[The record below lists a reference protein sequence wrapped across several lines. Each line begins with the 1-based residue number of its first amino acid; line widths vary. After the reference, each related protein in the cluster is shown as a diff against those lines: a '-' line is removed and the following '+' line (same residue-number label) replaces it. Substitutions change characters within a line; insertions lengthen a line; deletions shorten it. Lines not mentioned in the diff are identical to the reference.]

1 MQNKGFVKVF
11 ALLLTLVCVFYLSF
25 SFVTTYQMNKVD
37 EITKTQGEEA
47 GAHYLDSV
55 MNNPVW
61 LGAYSLK
68 DCREMEISLGL
79 DLKGGMN
86 VILEV
91 SVPEVVKALA
101 DHKEDPAFNK
111 AVAKAAEGAK
121 NSQSDFITL
130 FVKEYKALAPDGN
143 LAELFATQQLKGKV
157 TTKSSDSEVEK
168 VLRAEVQSA
177 IDNSYNVLR
186 TRIDR
191 FGVVQP
197 NIQTLEGQMGRI
209 MVEMPGV
216 KEPERVRKL
225 LQGSANLEF
234 WETYNTEEIIPFLA
248 TLDTRLAAEHAA
260 IAENDTV
267 KADTTAMAEL
277 TPAEKVD
284 ATDSTKKA
292 PVKDLAA
299 ALKGNSGTPAEKAGV
314 AVDEQAMKNH
324 PLASVLQFAQG
335 PMGCVVGYA
344 SWRDTATVN
353 RYITSAVAK
362 EVLPSDLK
370 LYWGVKPVGSGNMG
384 DIFELY
390 AIKITERNGRAPL
403 EGDVVTEAK
412 DDYEQNGRP
421 CVSMTMNS
429 DGARR
434 WAALTKKNVKRAIA
448 IVLDGYVYS
457 APTVQNEI
465 TGGVSSITGHF
476 TLEDTRDLAN
486 VLNTGK
492 MPAPAHIVSEQF
504 VGPTLG
510 QESINQGITSFVIAF
525 ILLMIYMCGMYGL
538 IPGMVANGALI
549 LNFFF
554 TLGVLTSFQAA
565 LTMSGIA
572 GMVLSLGMAVDANVL
587 IYERTKEELRAGKTV
602 RAALSDGYSN
612 AFSAIFDSNLTSII
626 TGIILYNFGTGPIR
640 GFATTLIIGILV
652 SFFTAVYLT
661 RIVYEHF
668 LNKEKWMNLT
678 FTTSLSRKFLH
689 DTHYKFM
696 SSYKKSF
703 TIFGVLLVVGI
714 ASLFVRGLSKG
725 IDFTGGRNFVVVFEK
740 QVEPETVRTLLQN
753 KFGDANIQ
761 VIALGTDHQT
771 VRISTNYR
779 IDEEGTEVDSEIE
792 ATLFETLKG
801 GGLLA
806 SDLDLQTFINRDERA
821 GGSII
826 SSEKV
831 GPSVA
836 EDITYGA
843 IVSVVLALI
852 AIFLYILLRFRNVA
866 FSVGAVVALTVD
878 TLLIIGAYSICWGW
892 VPFSLEI
899 DQTFIGAILTAIGY
913 SINDKVVVFDRIR
926 EFLHL
931 YPNRDRQR
939 LFNDSLNTTLTRTIN
954 TSLTTLVVLLCIF
967 FLGGE
972 SIRSFAFAMILGV
985 VIGTCSSI
993 FMAAPV
999 AFLTMGQRI
1008 KENDSE
1014 MK

>member
-1 MQNKGFVKVF
+1 
-11 ALLLTLVCVFYLSF
+11 
-25 SFVTTYQMNKVD
+25 
-37 EITKTQGEEA
+37 
-47 GAHYLDSV
+47 
-55 MNNPVW
+55 
-61 LGAYSLK
+61 
-68 DCREMEISLGL
+68 
-79 DLKGGMN
+79 
-86 VILEV
+86 
-91 SVPEVVKALA
+91 
-101 DHKEDPAFNK
+101 
-111 AVAKAAEGAK
+111 
-121 NSQSDFITL
+121 
-130 FVKEYKALAPDGN
+130 
-143 LAELFATQQLKGKV
+143 
-157 TTKSSDSEVEK
+157 
-168 VLRAEVQSA
+168 
-177 IDNSYNVLR
+177 
-186 TRIDR
+186 
-191 FGVVQP
+191 
-197 NIQTLEGQMGRI
+197 
-209 MVEMPGV
+209 
-216 KEPERVRKL
+216 
-225 LQGSANLEF
+225 
-234 WETYNTEEIIPFLA
+234 
-248 TLDTRLAAEHAA
+248 
-260 IAENDTV
+260 
-267 KADTTAMAEL
+267 
-277 TPAEKVD
+277 
-284 ATDSTKKA
+284 
-292 PVKDLAA
+292 
-299 ALKGNSGTPAEKAGV
+299 
-314 AVDEQAMKNH
+314 
-324 PLASVLQFAQG
+324 
-335 PMGCVVGYA
+335 
-344 SWRDTATVN
+344 
-353 RYITSAVAK
+353 
-362 EVLPSDLK
+362 
-370 LYWGVKPVGSGNMG
+370 MG

-538 IPGMVANGALI
+538 VPGMVANGALI

-587 IYERTKEELRAGKTV
+587 IYERTKEELRAGKAV
-602 RAALSDGYSN
+602 KQALSDGYSN

-652 SFFTAVYLT
+652 SFFTAGFLT

-668 LNKEKWMNLT
+668 LNKDKWMNLT
-678 FTTSLSRKFLH
+678 FTTTLSRKFLR

-696 SSYKKSF
+696 SAYKKSF
-703 TIFGVLLVVGI
+703 SVFGVLLLIGI

-779 IDEEGTEVDSEIE
+779 IDEEGTDVDSEIE
-792 ATLFETLKG
+792 STLFETLKG
-801 GGLLA
+801 GGLLS

-892 VPFSLEI
+892 MPFSLEI
-899 DQTFIGAILTAIGY
+899 DQTFIGAVLTAIGY

-967 FLGGE
+967 FLGGD